1 MAGNKSHTFPL
12 CLLQPRIKIT
22 PSICPQPLVPG
33 TSLLRIPSLDIPRQA
48 LVMWAGGSIACHTG
62 EAEHFWVL
70 SAKAVSL
77 IKVVLMMRGEPSTT
91 EELGNGGG
99 GVSLIIQVLNSENLN
114 SFCFSVHVIWPCCFL
129 WGLKPVL
136 LCHLDLIERKE
147 PRLAPGHLYLQSTDA
162 EGPLCVVSPKSS

>member
-48 LVMWAGGSIACHTG
+48 LVIWAGGSIACHTG

-99 GVSLIIQVLNSENLN
+99 GGVSDYSGTKFWKFKFILF
-114 SFCFSVHVIWPCCFL
+114 FCS
-129 WGLKPVL
+129 
-136 LCHLDLIERKE
+136 CHLAVLFFMRTQASLALSSGPHWKEGASLGSGTLIFAKHRC
-147 PRLAPGHLYLQSTDA
+147 RGTTVCSLSQ
-162 EGPLCVVSPKSS
+162 V